1 MNAKSVEII
10 EITTSRVGSFSSV
23 YLFTLHDDLKANKM
37 TLIFSKN
44 QGTIH
49 TCIILDS
56 LKKKIY
62 LHSICSYPLCVNP
75 LKGNLIYA
83 GSKR

>member
-10 EITTSRVGSFSSV
+10 EITTSRMGIFSSV
-23 YLFTLHDDLKANKM
+23 YLFTLHDDLKASKM

-44 QGTIH
+44 QGTNH

-56 LKKKIY
+56 
-62 LHSICSYPLCVNP
+62 
-75 LKGNLIYA
+75 
-83 GSKR
+83 